1 MNTIIE
7 KEDIIAVIKS
17 FMDINAGDEASE
29 ELILAIG
36 AELLDVS
43 SDTMNEM
50 VSDNNNWKS

>member
-1 MNTIIE
+1 MLFIE